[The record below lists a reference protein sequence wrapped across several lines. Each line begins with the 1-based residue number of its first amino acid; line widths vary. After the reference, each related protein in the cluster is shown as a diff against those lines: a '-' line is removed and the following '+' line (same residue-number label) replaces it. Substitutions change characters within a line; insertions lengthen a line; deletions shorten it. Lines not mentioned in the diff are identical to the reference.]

1 MNFTTW
7 LPNSETAADYR
18 NGVYNMDN
26 FAEKKNGEG
35 YSDPTP
41 YQAIQNMIKPGEIWT
56 YMKKDSTETEVLVI
70 AFSDNIAT
78 ILFLMDEY
86 KDGCIECVSKTV
98 KWTNP
103 RMMNWAWGGYLHKCV
118 RKLSV
123 QEFNQIGLEL
133 EKVLAVKICKEA
145 DSMALKPCLDPAL
158 VHDIE
163 VMKKELDAMRCRAKE
178 ADCMANEYRA
188 EFKHAHDEAE
198 KLKIQL
204 EMMKSMYSDLMDKF
218 LQRA

>member
-56 YMKKDSTETEVLVI
+56 YMKKDNTETEVLVI

-118 RKLSV
+118 RKLSI

-133 EKVLAVKICKEA
+133 EKVLAVKIG
-145 DSMALKPCLDPAL
+145 
-158 VHDIE
+158 
-163 VMKKELDAMRCRAKE
+163 KE
-178 ADCMANEYRA
+178 ADCMANPDPAASRELMDMKA
-188 EFKHAHDEAE
+188 ELDAVRCYAQEADCMAE
-198 KLKIQL
+198 KYAKACDLAKNKANKMEIQL
-204 EMMKSMYSDLMDKF
+204 ALMKEMYADLMNKF
-218 LQRA
+218 LQKV